1 MQSCGGSAWRN
12 KKNKEKEIKPGADAV
27 VAWRDYE
34 GCWSYTGL
42 PFIFFLAFT
51 PPWLFAVPLF
61 YSYPYD
67 KSPPLFA
74 PSPPFDQRYQSVTTA
89 EISAEILGR
98 VAFSIDVTYLG
109 ILSHYDWSHSLTA
122 VGTFFSSFRPPSS
135 CNQIVRT
142 VAPKKKRISNPL
154 LWSCI
159 PCDAYR

>member
-1 MQSCGGSAWRN
+1 MLVIHR
-12 KKNKEKEIKPGADAV
+12 
-27 VAWRDYE
+27 VAMH
-34 GCWSYTGL
+34 
-42 PFIFFLAFT
+42 IFFLHLLRLGSLQS
-51 PPWLFAVPLF
+51 LFSIPIHMI
-61 YSYPYD
+61 
-67 KSPPLFA
+67 SPPLFA

-98 VAFSIDVTYLG
+98 VAFSIYVTYLG